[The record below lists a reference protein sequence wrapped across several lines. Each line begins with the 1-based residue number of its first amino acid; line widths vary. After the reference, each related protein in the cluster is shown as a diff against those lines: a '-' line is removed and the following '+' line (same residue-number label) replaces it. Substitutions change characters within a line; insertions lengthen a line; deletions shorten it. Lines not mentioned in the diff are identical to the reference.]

1 MQLISTRK
9 PLADLTKFGQ
19 HLTCLNTRNKKQ
31 PQQKFLLKKKL
42 IIRLSTYIDDQ
53 RIMLY
58 DWYEVDICVYM
69 VFELPVIL
77 MIKES
82 SNLIG
87 VKLTEGLIL
96 V

>member
-1 MQLISTRK
+1 MPEHTQLKVTPAKLSFEK
-9 PLADLTKFGQ
+9 KTK
-19 HLTCLNTRNKKQ
+19 
-31 PQQKFLLKKKL
+31 QK
-42 IIRLSTYIDDQ
+42 RQSTYIDDQ

-69 VFELPVIL
+69 VFELSVIL

-87 VKLTEGLIL
+87 KKLTEVLIL

>member
-1 MQLISTRK
+1 
-9 PLADLTKFGQ
+9 
-19 HLTCLNTRNKKQ
+19 
-31 PQQKFLLKKKL
+31 
-42 IIRLSTYIDDQ
+42 
-53 RIMLY
+53 MLY
-58 DWYEVDICVYM
+58 GWYEVDICVYM
-69 VFELPVIL
+69 VFELLVIL